1 LTHFGKGKQ
10 LVARLAVVTFLGV
23 SIGLALS
30 IVLGLQLRYLL
41 VGLFV
46 VLVPLT
52 VQMTGRWK
60 QFFLIALMLGIP
72 LQIKK
77 TIFPYS
83 ITHVGGPGGIDV
95 LFADG
100 ALIALYLHWALM
112 TITRRQERAIRITGI
127 DLLVA
132 LLGAICLL
140 SLVNTKEPTLVLI
153 DLIRVVKV
161 TLLYFYLANNIRT
174 REEIRLVVWSLIAG
188 ASIQGCVTLVQA
200 YLGRP
205 IGLHLFGEVLQF
217 GEMSA
222 GVSIYR
228 RPSGLMQ
235 SANTLGLY
243 LLCLLP
249 LSLSALFWTGSIF
262 ARLFCLGTF
271 AAGTMALIITYSRG
285 SWLGFIFGSLVFFLW
300 LLRKKLITYRRHFHL
315 LALFALLVMMILV
328 IMWPKIMDR
337 LLHTPSIPI
346 HTRTFLTRLCL
357 KVCATHPLLGVG
369 LNTSAET
376 ATRMILTVRDPHN
389 IIDYVMANPLVHNL
403 YLLMLSEIGLL
414 GLSVFLCLLVALFRQ
429 ALKAIQIQDRLAMS
443 VGVAIYSALSGFL
456 VAELFDFSY
465 RLDQV
470 FYLFW
475 ALSGLIVAI
484 NRRQTHLDSTAS
496 TDAEEQYAV
505 TPSG

>member
-1 LTHFGKGKQ
+1 MTLFRKGEE
-10 LVARLAVVTFLGV
+10 LITRLAVVTFLGV
-23 SIGLALS
+23 SIGFAVSL
-30 IVLGLQLRYLL
+30 VLGLRPRYSL
-41 VGLFV
+41 VGLFM

-83 ITHVGGPGGIDV
+83 VTHVGGPGGVDV

-100 ALIALYLHWALM
+100 ALIALYLHWALT
-112 TITRRQERAIRITGI
+112 TITRRQERTIRVNGI

-132 LLGAICLL
+132 LLGVISLL
-140 SLVNTKEPTLVLI
+140 SIVNTIEPTLVFV
-153 DLIRVVKV
+153 DLIRVAKV
-161 TLLYFYLANNIRT
+161 ALLYLYLANNLRT
-174 REEIRLVVWSLIAG
+174 RGEIRLVVWSLIAG

-205 IGLHLFGEVLQF
+205 IGLHLLGEVLQF

-249 LSLSALFWTGSIF
+249 LSLSALFWTKSVFG
-262 ARLFCLGTF
+262 RLFCLGTF
-271 AAGTMALIITYSRG
+271 AAGTMALVITYSRG
-285 SWLGFIFGSLVFFLW
+285 SWLGFIFGSMLFFLW
-300 LLRKKLITYRRHFHL
+300 LLRKRLITYRRHFHY
-315 LALFALLVMMILV
+315 LALFTFLLTMILV

-346 HTRTFLTRLCL
+346 HTRAFLTQLCL

-376 ATRMILTVRDPHN
+376 ASRMILTIPDPHN

-403 YLLMLSEIGLL
+403 YLLMLSEVGIL
-414 GLSVFLCLLVALFRQ
+414 GLSVFLCFLLALFRQ
-429 ALKAIQIQDRLAMS
+429 ALKAIHSQDRLAMT
-443 VGVAIYSALSGFL
+443 VGIAIQSALLGFL

-484 NRRQTHLDSTAS
+484 NRFEPDLDQTPSLDAR
-496 TDAEEQYAV
+496 EQYAAD
-505 TPSG
+505 PSG